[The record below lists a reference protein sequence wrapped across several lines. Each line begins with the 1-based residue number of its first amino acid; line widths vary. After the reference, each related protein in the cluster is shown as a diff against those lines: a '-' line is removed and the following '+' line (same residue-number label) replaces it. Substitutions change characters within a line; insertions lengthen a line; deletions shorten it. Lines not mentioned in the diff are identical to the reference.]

1 MRDIDPKTK
10 GMRDIRANGQIES
23 RRCEWEDWK
32 NMMRKGLRMWGV
44 LPGLVERSKHV
55 MEGMIEEAGYPT
67 LWPGDPPGG
76 FIASDVPTVAVM
88 LRKLADVES
97 KASTL

>member
-1 MRDIDPKTK
+1 MVKSNRVGVSGKIGRTWC
-10 GMRDIRANGQIES
+10 IRE
-23 RRCEWEDWK
+23 
-32 NMMRKGLRMWGV
+32 GLRMWGV

-55 MEGMIEEAGYPT
+55 MEGMIVEAGYPT
-67 LWPGDPPGG
+67 LWPGDPPRG

-97 KASTL
+97 KASTLRHQRKTGFKR